1 MGGGVG
7 GCPKLEVI
15 VVTHSQ
21 LSLQN
26 NSLADNNSSRRR
38 RRRNNSNN
46 SNNKISPYFVV
57 GFIYLLVF

>member
-38 RRRNNSNN
+38 NNSNN